1 MAEDKKYS
9 LISVDV
15 APDEEVLHVDASG
28 VHEQAAVQ
36 GASAAASADADQ
48 GQGSSV
54 AAGTGS
60 AGAYAAASSQQ
71 ADASPAG
78 NVAPATGE
86 TAGQAAGKAVSPRPD
101 SSDSYQ
107 ATEKDLEGPVPM
119 AGLQKAII
127 AVVVVCLVGFAAYF
141 GFTH

>member
-48 GQGSSV
+48 GQGGSV

-60 AGAYAAASSQQ
+60 AGAYAAAPSQQ
-71 ADASPAG
+71 AE
-78 NVAPATGE
+78 APAASGDGNAAE
-86 TAGQAAGKAVSPRPD
+86 EAAGKAVSPRPD